1 MDPVEEALARGLATG
16 DAESIRTFLMRTHDR
31 VYLMA
36 CRLTPDVG
44 QRRDWAH
51 DTLLGVLD
59 DVRRGRFEY
68 RGAGTFWAWF
78 RKRAWF
84 RLLDQ
89 YRRTRRVGERERPE
103 GDTTDLE
110 AIRVAARGADP
121 LQELMRVELR
131 GALER
136 CLAKLPNEDHRRAL
150 EMFLLAEM
158 PYERIAVS
166 MSAPLNTVRAW
177 IRRGRLAVRRCLAA
191 ALDLA
196 QPSPEPRPSFP
207 GQEGSP

>member
-1 MDPVEEALARGLATG
+1 MDPEEEALARGLAGG
-16 DAESIRTFLMRTHDR
+16 DAESVRAFLVRTHDR

-59 DVRRGRFEY
+59 DMKRGRFEY
-68 RGAGTFWAWF
+68 RGAGSFWGWF

-84 RLLDQ
+84 RLLDR
-89 YRRTRRVGERERPE
+89 YRHTRRVNDREHPE
-103 GDTTDLE
+103 GGTTDLE
-110 AIRVAARGADP
+110 AIRAAARGADP
-121 LQELMRVELR
+121 LQELLRVEMR
-131 GALER
+131 AALEG

-150 EMFLLAEM
+150 EMFLLAGM
-158 PYERIAVS
+158 PYERIATS
-166 MSAPLNTVRAW
+166 MHAPLNTVRAW
-177 IRRGRLAVRRCLAA
+177 IRRGRLAMRRCLAA

-196 QPSPEPRPSFP
+196 QPSPAPGPSSP
-207 GQEGSP
+207 GQEAET